1 SVVTHPAYPQTDV
14 HVRKF
19 NREVEIMPE
28 SLETAEAI
36 AEAMDAIV
44 DGAEGRSL
52 SEDEQAKYTELE
64 KKLELIRKS
73 EEIRSR
79 HEAARK
85 VERPVVAR
93 NEDVKPEENEFRN
106 YLVAPETRGQVIG
119 TPSAG
124 GYTVLETWANE
135 LIRVVE
141 SYGGLAGVVR
151 NVSTSAGEPLHYPSL
166 ALDQNKAEIVDEAT
180 GPVSGADLV
189 FDQVVLNAYSYQSNG
204 ANGEPFRVTREL
216 LQDSKFD
223 IAGEISRA
231 AGERIARALA
241 DDLVAGDGTSPPEGI
256 TASTGPSATFAGDAL
271 TYEELVD
278 AVHKIDPAYRR
289 NGVWVFNDSTLAAIR
304 KLTDTNGRPLLEGSH
319 EGIASGFSATLL
331 GYPVV
336 VDQAFEDF
344 GNGVF
349 GVFGDLKEGYVLR
362 NVKGV
367 ELLADP
373 YSAMNTREILYT
385 AWARFDG
392 KIRNPYAFTLLT
404 SEAAGS

>member
-1 SVVTHPAYPQTDV
+1 
-14 HVRKF
+14 
-19 NREVEIMPE
+19 
-28 SLETAEAI
+28 
-36 AEAMDAIV
+36 
-44 DGAEGRSL
+44 
-52 SEDEQAKYTELE
+52 
-64 KKLELIRKS
+64 
-73 EEIRSR
+73 
-79 HEAARK
+79 
-85 VERPVVAR
+85 
-93 NEDVKPEENEFRN
+93 RN

-119 TPSAG
+119 TPAAG
-124 GYTVLETWANE
+124 GYTVPETWANE

-141 SYGGLAGVVR
+141 TYGGLAGVVR

-216 LQDSKFD
+216 LQDSQFD

-241 DDLVAGDGTSPPEGI
+241 DDLVAGNGTSAPEGI
-256 TASTGPSATFAGDAL
+256 TASSGPSAAFAGDAP

-278 AVHKIDPAYRR
+278 AIHKIDPAYRR
-289 NGVWVFNDSTLAAIR
+289 NGVWVFNDSTLAKVR
-304 KLTDTNGRPLLEGSH
+304 KLTDENGRPLLEGAH
-319 EGIASGFSATLL
+319 EGIANGFSSTLL
-331 GYPVV
+331 GKPVV
-336 VDQAFEDF
+336 VDQAFDDFED
-344 GNGVF
+344 GSENIF

-373 YSAMNTREILYT
+373 YTAMNTREILYT

-392 KIRNPYAFTLLT
+392 KIRNPYAFTLLVNDDT
-404 SEAAGS
+404 AAGS